1 MKAGTGRRR
10 LSTMKQARQ
19 LVGQEIGLTAM
30 TAEAAQKIIREQSY
44 IVDFEPL
51 KALAALPK
59 LLRTSADRRR
69 LLDLLDRVAGRIGAN
84 EKQNI
89 ILGEIRR
96 VLAEEDTRGSAT
108 PEPIAVTLPEGKTGL
123 RLEAMAKQ
131 RSARP
136 ARDNRRTRASS

>member
-1 MKAGTGRRR
+1 
-10 LSTMKQARQ
+10 MKQARQ

-30 TAEAAQKIIREQSY
+30 KAEAAQKIIREQSY

-69 LLDLLDRVAGRIGAN
+69 LLDLLDRVAGRIAAN

-96 VLAEEDTRGSAT
+96 ILAEEDTRGSAT
-108 PEPIAVTLPEGKTGL
+108 PEPIAVTLPEGKTEL
-123 RLEAMAKQ
+123 RLEVIAKR